1 MTRTTYK
8 KIPFDL
14 ELAKKIT
21 NKEVKGRIVT
31 RDGRKIRIICT
42 DRKDKSDVIAQY
54 SVIALVTEKDGHECE
69 YEYLNT
75 GSFSAVIEE
84 TDLDLHIE
92 VPTYYR
98 DYSNFVPQRW
108 QTCLVR
114 DYSLDIWRVAV
125 CSGKDA
131 YGRSLFYSERNADG
145 CCGWYHYLPLSKVT
159 ERLIGISKSYEE
171 LIKELDAESTAT
183 TKNEQQ

>member
-8 KIPFDL
+8 RVPFNL
-14 ELAKKIT
+14 ELAKKIM
-21 NKEVKGRIVT
+21 NKEAKGRIVT
-31 RDGRKIRIICT
+31 RDGCQARIVCF
-42 DRKDKSDVIAQY
+42 DRNEKGWPI
-54 SVIALVTEKDGHECE
+54 IALVKILENYESVIICKSNGAYSNFEEK
-69 YEYLNT
+69 
-75 GSFSAVIEE
+75 
-84 TDLDLHIE
+84 DLDLLIE
-92 VPTYYR
+92 IPTYYR

-108 QTCLVR
+108 QNCLVR

-131 YGRSLFYSERNADG
+131 CGRPLFYSERNADG

>member
-1 MTRTTYK
+1 MTRTKFK
-8 KIPFDL
+8 KIPFNL

-75 GSFSAVIEE
+75 GRFSAVIEE

-98 DYSNFVPQRW
+98 DYSNFVPQKL
-108 QTCLVR
+108 QPCLVR
-114 DYSLDIWRVAV
+114 DGENLIWHPLIYA
-125 CSGKDA
+125 CTDCQGKM
-131 YGRSLFYSERNADG
+131 LFYDG
-145 CCGWYHYLPLSKVT
+145 SYIRPFANVLPLSKVT
-159 ERLIGISKSYEE
+159 ARLIGTTKSYEQ
-171 LIKELDAESTAT
+171 LIQELD
-183 TKNEQQ
+183 KNGQD